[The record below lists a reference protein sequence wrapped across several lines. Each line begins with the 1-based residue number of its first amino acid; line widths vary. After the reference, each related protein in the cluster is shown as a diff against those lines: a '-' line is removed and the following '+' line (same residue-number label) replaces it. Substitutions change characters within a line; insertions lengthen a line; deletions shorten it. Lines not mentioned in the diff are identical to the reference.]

1 MATTYVPAATHCNF
15 ILIIAQIAINYS
27 NGLSLQLLGHIFH
40 AVPRFVWSFLNAL
53 VIAVLAIAGK
63 DSLSAVVNDF
73 VSMLG
78 YWTISFTLILLIED
92 KYFRRKDGY
101 DLNVWD
107 NPAGLPV
114 GIAAVTS
121 LLAGYLAG
129 GVPGMAQVSIKSSL
143 IEMFGCSFYS

>member
-1 MATTYVPAATHCNF
+1 MATHCNF

>member
-1 MATTYVPAATHCNF
+1 M
-15 ILIIAQIAINYS
+15 
-27 NGLSLQLLGHIFH
+27 
-40 AVPRFVWSFLNAL
+40 PRFVWSFLNAL

-129 GVPGMAQVSIKSSL
+129 GVPGMAQVSFELSYI
-143 IEMFGCSFYS
+143 